1 MSKKVHF
8 IAIGGSAMHNL
19 AIALKIKGYDV
30 TGSDDEIFD
39 PARTN
44 LSKHG
49 ILPDNVGWFSDKID
63 NSIDEIILGMHAKG
77 DNPELQKAKELG
89 IPIYSFPEYIYKQS
103 LDKTRVVI
111 GGSHGKTTITAMIL
125 HVLNKLNIDVDYLVG
140 AKLEGYEVMVKL
152 TTDNKYIVLEGD
164 EYLTSAMDKRPKFHV
179 YKPDIAVVSGIAW
192 DHANVFTTFEDYLR
206 QFEIFMQLI
215 PENGTLIYCNDDEN
229 IVKLIENNDFACKN
243 IISYNLPKHEVRNG
257 KTTIIS
263 DSGNQYTISVFGK
276 HNLLNIEAAK
286 NVCSQLGVREEQF
299 YNAISDFKGALN
311 RLQKVYENS
320 QSVVYKDFAHSPS
333 KLMATLNAVKEQYPE
348 RRLIACFELHT
359 YSSLSKEFLVNY
371 KNTMQKADVALVYFS
386 PHAIQLK
393 RLPDLDAEYVKE
405 QFGRNDLNVVTNPT
419 DLKQFLLNQNYSN
432 TNLLMMSSGNWDGLK
447 IEEVFG
453 F

>member
-49 ILPDNVGWFSDKID
+49 ILPENVGWFPDKID

-77 DNPELQKAKELG
+77 DNPELHKAKELG

-179 YKPDIAVVSGIAW
+179 YMPDVAVVSGIAW
-192 DHANVFTTFEDYLR
+192 DHANVFITFEDYLR

-257 KTTIIS
+257 KTTITS

-286 NVCSQLGVREEQF
+286 NVCSQLGVSEEDF

-386 PHAIQLK
+386 PHALQLK

-419 DLKQFLLNQNYSN
+419 DLKQFLLNQNYNN

-447 IEEVFG
+447 IEEFFG

>member
-192 DHANVFTTFEDYLR
+192 DHANVFKTFEDYLR
-206 QFEIFMQLI
+206 QFEIFMRLV

-229 IVKLIENNDFACKN
+229 IAKLIENNDFACRN
-243 IISYNLPKHEVRNG
+243 IISYNLPKHKVSNG

-263 DSGNQYTISVFGK
+263 DSGNQYQISVFGK

-386 PHAIQLK
+386 PHALQLK

-419 DLKQFLLNQNYSN
+419 DLKQFLLNQNYNN

-447 IEEVFG
+447 IEEVFSH
-453 F
+453 